1 MLLASAV
8 ASSHR
13 AVGGT
18 RIVRSKG
25 GYTMTI
31 RVQQSVNQE
40 QVPLVRTAIERLLQE
55 AGSTEHLDLSGQHL
69 QGVTLVNSDLRGANL
84 SLADLHEANL
94 CGANLAKVDLH
105 GARLSHTYLSWA
117 NLGQANLQEVDLQ
130 AADLSWADL
139 RGANLRGANLDQAIL
154 YGACLN
160 WADLRE
166 AWLETADLRGAEL
179 TWASFGG
186 AGTYARAKQDL
197 QRRGALFREG
207 TQVHCVVSRSDETD
221 GYALGVVLGILVM
234 GTVTFLFGRRVRSML
249 KQGNGPDR
257 PRGGRDRS

>member
-8 ASSHR
+8 ASPHR

-69 QGVTLVNSDLRGANL
+69 QGVTLVNGDLRGANL
-84 SLADLHEANL
+84 SLTDLHEANL
-94 CGANLAKVDLH
+94 CGANLAKADLH

-117 NLGQANLQEVDLQ
+117 NLGQANLQEADLQ

-139 RGANLRGANLDQAIL
+139 RGANLRGANLDQTIL
-154 YGACLN
+154 YGARLN

-166 AWLETADLRGAEL
+166 ACLETADLRGAEL
-179 TWASFGG
+179 TWAYFGG
-186 AGTYARAKQDL
+186 AGTYAPAKQDL

-249 KQGNGPDR
+249 KQGSRFPTTRGR
-257 PRGGRDRS
+257 PI